1 LSCCFPATRLRKVD
15 MLIPRNPLA
24 FFRDVETMAIPDAP
38 KVGNAFGQAEEHVRP
53 SSGREPWR
61 RGGTITPTKTTFFT
75 VHLGVL
81 RKRAVVEGILQAL
94 APDVPVEEE
103 ALANISGF
111 AAMGTMVLDWE
122 GRILTSQ
129 FLPAPFV
136 FGVRRLRDK
145 KPLSNIAEEMS
156 DSIAKNLGKRFG
168 QPIPLLDPYKKGKD
182 SLTPGLDM
190 GALPPSGSP
199 VSSADPEEGA
209 HMVYERPVTLGDL
222 FTISQSLLGVA
233 GLSTEKVAVRVVAR
247 EVRRKMGKALEL
259 PDFDEGMLPSFF
271 AQDIDRVIK
280 QDASKRSAPLQAY
293 LSAPVR
299 EEQRIDILADR
310 DAFAQALAPKG
321 LTLGRWPS
329 NPHHSLNI
337 AQQAAVGRVCTAP
350 SGIVAINGPPGTG
363 KTTLLRDLVAQMVVK
378 RALLLSKLEDPQDGM
393 VVGTIKPLGEE
404 QEPFEAALV
413 DSSLVEG
420 TGVVVASSNNAAV
433 ENVSLALP
441 TRASIDTEAFP
452 EAAYLQPAARDVAA
466 KMAYM
471 TGASTDVW
479 GLVAL
484 RLGNKDNIRAVFKG
498 LSRPFAR
505 EGEEQT
511 LGGLVDSL
519 RQKGPCDAYEWQQGV
534 KAFHATLARVA
545 AMLVAR
551 DSDWADVANRPV
563 LEKMRDLARPLEEEV
578 RAGLGWRGPTHWAV
592 RAAHGAAR
600 HALPQG
606 GSTWPALEGCRFV
619 EALDRRL
626 ARARRVPEAQ
636 VRGWAVPDA
645 AFFARPLEE
654 AHRSSVWTEPGFER
668 ARSDLFLAGLHL
680 HELFL
685 RANLRKLYAYLGA
698 LRKVL
703 TGDVRVS
710 EAMLLQ
716 VWKGIFVLS
725 PVVSTTLASM
735 RRLPL
740 SQAWIGLLL
749 VDEAGQATP
758 QSVVG
763 ALARAQKAVLVGD
776 PLQIEPVFSVPAP
789 IVERLMEE
797 GQVAPHFSPIT
808 ESAQTV
814 ADGVMEMGAWIPK
827 GPPTERAQEDGG
839 PHGWTPTS
847 RPAAMG
853 MAAVPDAVRDR
864 LGDLVSP
871 YDRGVAF
878 GIEGDGFVPY
888 AGQGVRADGMDG
900 RPQRVWTGMPLR
912 VHRRCQ
918 EPMFGISN
926 AISYGNQMVQGTP
939 PAPLGSDRL
948 PRSAWFDV
956 WGGDCVGKV
965 RTDEMALVRASLE
978 RMRMDPPRL
987 GGAPVRTF
995 VISPF
1000 VEVAEA
1006 CREVAVSVF
1015 GRGRARAACP
1025 TGTVHT
1031 FQGQEADVV
1040 FLVLGTAPGDAG
1052 RGARLWASG
1061 QANLLNVALT
1071 RARHRVYV
1079 VGRAEDWRGLPFF
1092 DHLYRRLEEE
1102 GRVVSY
1108 PRA

>member
-1 LSCCFPATRLRKVD
+1 MSTRTGRLVMPACPQKVLS
-15 MLIPRNPLA
+15 

-38 KVGNAFGQAEEHVRP
+38 KVGAGFGQAEEHSRP
-53 SSGREPWR
+53 STRQDPWR

-81 RKRAVVEGILQAL
+81 RKRAVVEGILMAL
-94 APDVPVEEE
+94 APDAPINEED
-103 ALANISGF
+103 LANISGY
-111 AAMGTMVLDWE
+111 ASMGTVVLDWE
-122 GRILTSQ
+122 GRIFCNQ
-129 FLPAPFV
+129 FMPAPFV
-136 FGVRRLRDK
+136 FGVRRLREN
-145 KPLSNIAEEMS
+145 KPLSNISEEMEKS
-156 DSIAKNLGKRFG
+156 SSENLGKRFG
-168 QPIPLLDPYKKGKD
+168 NPIELVDPFRKGKD
-182 SLTPGLDM
+182 PLSLGFDLS
-190 GALPPSGSP
+190 APPQSGVPISTR
-199 VSSADPEEGA
+199 DTEDGA
-209 HMVYERPVTLGDL
+209 HSVYERPATLADL
-222 FTISQSLLGVA
+222 FTISQSLLKVA
-233 GLSTEKVAVRVVAR
+233 GLPTDKIGVRVVAR
-247 EVRRKMGKALEL
+247 EVRRKPGKPMEL

-271 AQDIDRVIK
+271 THDIDRVIK
-280 QDASKRSAPLQAY
+280 QGPLKRSAPLESY
-293 LSAPVR
+293 LAAPVR
-299 EEQRIDILADR
+299 EEDRVDILADHQ
-310 DAFAQALAPKG
+310 AFAQALAPKG

-329 NPHHSLNI
+329 NPRHSLNV
-337 AQQAAVGRVCTAP
+337 AQQAAVGRVCSAP

-413 DSSLVEG
+413 EPALVEG

-441 TRASIDTEAFP
+441 TRASIDTHAFP
-452 EAAYLQPAARDVAA
+452 EAAYLQPAARDLAA
-466 KMAYM
+466 KMAHM

-479 GLVAL
+479 GLAAL
-484 RLGNKDNIRAVFKG
+484 RLGNKENIRTVFKG

-519 RQKGPCDAYEWQQGV
+519 RQKGPCDAHEWQQGV
-534 KAFHATLARVA
+534 KAFHAKLACVA

-551 DSDWADVANRPV
+551 DTDWADVSNRPV
-563 LEKMRDLARPLEEEV
+563 LEKMRDMACPLEEEV
-578 RAGLGWRGPTHWAV
+578 RAGLGWRWPTHWAV
-592 RAAHGAAR
+592 RAAHGAAKR
-600 HALPQG
+600 ALPQG
-606 GSTWPALEGCRFV
+606 GSKWPALEGWVFF
-619 EALDRRL
+619 EALACRL
-626 ARARRVPEAQ
+626 GRTHRVPEAQ
-636 VRGWAVPDA
+636 VRGWVVPDA

-654 AHRSSVWTEPGFER
+654 VHRASVWTEPGLER

-685 RANLRKLYAYLGA
+685 RANLRKLYAYLGS

-716 VWKGIFVLS
+716 VWKGIFILS

-740 SQAWIGLLL
+740 SHAWIGLLL

-827 GPPTERAQEDGG
+827 GAPMGGAQGEDGLCG
-839 PHGWTPTS
+839 VTHASGLS
-847 RPAAMG
+847 GVGLAAP
-853 MAAVPDAVRDR
+853 VPDAVLERV
-864 LGDLVSP
+864 GALVAP
-871 YDRGVAF
+871 QGVNVVV
-878 GIEGDGFVPY
+878 GTEGDGFVPY
-888 AGQGVRADGMDG
+888 KGQGVRGEGMDG

-948 PRSAWFDV
+948 PPSAWFDA
-956 WGGDCVGKV
+956 WRGDCVGKV

-1006 CREVAVSVF
+1006 CREVAISVF
-1015 GRGRARAACP
+1015 GRGRARVACP

-1079 VGRAEDWRGLPFF
+1079 VGRAEDWRGLSFF
-1092 DHLYRRLEEE
+1092 DRLYRRLEEE